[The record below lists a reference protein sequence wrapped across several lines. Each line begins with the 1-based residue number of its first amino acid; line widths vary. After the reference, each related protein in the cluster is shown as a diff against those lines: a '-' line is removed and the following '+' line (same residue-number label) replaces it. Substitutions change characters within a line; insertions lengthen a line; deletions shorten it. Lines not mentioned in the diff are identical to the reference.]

1 MNLPRAL
8 RSAGRAQASRGQL
21 LRPCRAGTCSARHQ
35 LQKLGGRRW
44 VRTTGISLVSKVRSV
59 AGRCW
64 KWPDVPSSCDDRG
77 WESPGVA
84 RNLRSLALGL
94 ALGVATDCES
104 PAAQPLQRL
113 GRDAARIVL
122 LVFAAELL
130 HVLVVALGEHC
141 PPGLAHARDHG
152 DCRPGKPNAWQAR
165 RSCRSPVGRT
175 AGAVHAQVRS
185 GGSRTSH
192 PSCRAWPS
200 HLPSPENRGGGA
212 AATASS
218 TAVNCASMVPG
229 QSSRNSSAGTVPSGA
244 RIISR
249 GSSATRSSGNW

>member
-1 MNLPRAL
+1 M
-8 RSAGRAQASRGQL
+8 
-21 LRPCRAGTCSARHQ
+21 
-35 LQKLGGRRW
+35 
-44 VRTTGISLVSKVRSV
+44 

-185 GGSRTSH
+185 GGSRTSR
-192 PSCRAWPS
+192 PSCRAWPF
-200 HLPSPENRGGGA
+200 PFAFTGEPRRRCRGDGIQHRRELR
-212 AATASS
+212 
-218 TAVNCASMVPG
+218 VD
-229 QSSRNSSAGTVPSGA
+229 GA
-244 RIISR
+244 RAPVEELQR
-249 GSSATRSSGNW
+249 GHRPIRRPH

>member
-1 MNLPRAL
+1 M
-8 RSAGRAQASRGQL
+8 
-21 LRPCRAGTCSARHQ
+21 
-35 LQKLGGRRW
+35 
-44 VRTTGISLVSKVRSV
+44 

-192 PSCRAWPS
+192 PSCRAWPFPFAFTGEPRRRCRGDGIQ
-200 HLPSPENRGGGA
+200 HRRELRVDGARTVVEELQRGHRPIRRPHYQPRLIGHAKQRQLVTGSPE
-212 AATASS
+212 
-218 TAVNCASMVPG
+218 
-229 QSSRNSSAGTVPSGA
+229 SGA
-244 RIISR
+244 
-249 GSSATRSSGNW
+249 GCGLG

>member
-1 MNLPRAL
+1 
-8 RSAGRAQASRGQL
+8 
-21 LRPCRAGTCSARHQ
+21 
-35 LQKLGGRRW
+35 
-44 VRTTGISLVSKVRSV
+44 
-59 AGRCW
+59 
-64 KWPDVPSSCDDRG
+64 
-77 WESPGVA
+77 VA

-165 RSCRSPVGRT
+165 RWCRSPVGRT
-175 AGAVHAQVRS
+175 AGTVHAQVRS
-185 GGSRTSH
+185 GGSRTSG

-244 RIISR
+244 RIRREVMVAAGCARCGRPQLQSPQVGKAGLLVCRPPACWFGPRILAFSR
-249 GSSATRSSGNW
+249 SNSAGVITPRSRRSASLAS